1 MRRARLALIVA
12 AAVLATACLVNIEQV
27 ADPGP
32 AFARARA
39 EAAQVQGRPGPPS
52 SLHVLVWDRGEEKL
66 VRVSVPMWLVRK
78 AAEHDDADLLD
89 FDDDSGKVARHLKPR
104 LRWKDVEKAGL
115 GVLAEVEEEDGDQV
129 LVWLS

>member
-1 MRRARLALIVA
+1 MRRARLGGLVVA
-12 AAVLATACLVNIEQV
+12 AALATACLVEVGKV

-32 AFARARA
+32 AFAQARQD
-39 EAAQVQGRPGPPS
+39 AARLQGRPGPPS
-52 SLHVLVWDRGEEKL
+52 SLHVLVWDRGEERL
-66 VRVSVPMWLVRK
+66 VRVNVPMWLVRK
-78 AAEHDDADLLD
+78 AAEHDDMDVDL
-89 FDDDSGKVARHLKPR
+89 DDDSGDVAKHVRRH

>member
-1 MRRARLALIVA
+1 MRRLRLAGIVVA
-12 AAVLATACLVNIEQV
+12 ALLATACLMDI
-27 ADPGP
+27 
-32 AFARARA
+32 
-39 EAAQVQGRPGPPS
+39 
-52 SLHVLVWDRGEEKL
+52 HVLVWDRGEEKL

-78 AAEHDDADLLD
+78 AAEHGDAHLD
-89 FDDDSGKVARHLKPR
+89 FDDDSGEVARHLKPR

>member
-1 MRRARLALIVA
+1 MRRVRLAGIVA
-12 AAVLATACLVNIEQV
+12 AAVLAAGCLVEIQKV
-27 ADPGP
+27 TDPGP

-39 EAAQVQGRPGPPS
+39 EAARVQGRPGPPG

-78 AAEHDDADLLD
+78 AAEHDDTDLD
-89 FDDDSGKVARHLKPR
+89 FDDDSGEVARHVRPH